1 MRRGG
6 IAGQLQVSLQDL
18 LRDLRLSAPDRTS
31 QVIACVNYVAA
42 VAGIILIKS
51 VRHRDGTLDVLHG
64 FLAFAERIEVPAKRD
79 VALDHL
85 PEESGVSRC
94 RRAQIVEY
102 RNGTAVSPV
111 RVL

>member
-6 IAGQLQVSLQDL
+6 IAGQPQVSLQDL

-51 VRHRDGTLDVLHG
+51 VRHRDGALDVLHG

-79 VALDHL
+79 VALDI
-85 PEESGVSRC
+85 SR
-94 RRAQIVEY
+94 RRAGSADAEEPKLSNIAMAL
-102 RNGTAVSPV
+102 R
-111 RVL
+111 